1 MHIRTYLLINRL
13 TCCSFHFRIT
23 SGSSFFSF
31 GFFVLFVDM
40 LAVAHFSPLVESSEL
55 SVDNGSSG
63 GLGDT
68 MMNEISKNLFFNK
81 EKN

>member
-1 MHIRTYLLINRL
+1 M
-13 TCCSFHFRIT
+13 T

-31 GFFVLFVDM
+31 VRFVLFTDILLVAALLSPFVDN
-40 LAVAHFSPLVESSEL
+40 SEL

-68 MMNEISKNLFFNK
+68 MIDKM
-81 EKN
+81 EKYFE